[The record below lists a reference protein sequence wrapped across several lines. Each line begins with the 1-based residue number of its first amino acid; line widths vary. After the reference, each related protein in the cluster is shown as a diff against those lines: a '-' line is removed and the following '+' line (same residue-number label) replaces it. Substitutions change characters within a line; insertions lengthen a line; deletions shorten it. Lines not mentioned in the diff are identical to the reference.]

1 MLIFKIIMSPYAM
14 LSQLRKPWAFVR
26 RDFGDAASYKLSFLM
41 QFAGIFLS
49 VLTFFFLSRLFGGVV
64 VPYLKPYGGDYFSFV
79 LIGIAFA
86 GYIGVAQ
93 HSITGTISTAQE
105 MGTLEALMVTQ
116 TGIPTILFSSSL
128 SSFIWTTLRVMVYL
142 ILGVVVFGL
151 DMGGANI
158 PAAVLILLLSVTSLG
173 GFGIISASFIMAFK
187 KGDPLGWVFSSLSGF
202 LGGVIYPIEVFPG
215 WLQKCSYLLPIT
227 HSLKGMRLALLQG
240 YSTAAL
246 LPYILALAAFTAIML
261 PFSLVIFQKA
271 VRKAKMDGSLTQY

>member
-1 MLIFKIIMSPYAM
+1 MSRYTI
-14 LSQLRKPWAFVR
+14 LSQLKKPWAFVR

-41 QFAGIFLS
+41 QIAGIFLS
-49 VLTFFFLSRLFGGVV
+49 ILTFFFLSRLFGGVA

-151 DMGGANI
+151 DMGDANI
-158 PAAVLILLLSVTSLG
+158 PAAVLILLLSITSLG

-240 YSTAAL
+240 YSTVAL

-261 PFSLVIFQKA
+261 PFSLFIFQKA
-271 VRKAKMDGSLTQY
+271 VKKAKMDGSLTQY

>member
-1 MLIFKIIMSPYAM
+1 MSPYA
-14 LSQLRKPWAFVR
+14 LFSQLKKPWAFVR

-49 VLTFFFLSRLFGGVV
+49 ILTFFFLSRLFGGVAI
-64 VPYLKPYGGDYFSFV
+64 PYLKPYGGDYFSFV

-128 SSFIWTTLRVMVYL
+128 SSFIWTTLRVIVYL

-158 PAAVLILLLSVTSLG
+158 PAAVLILLLSITSLG

-240 YSTAAL
+240 YSTMDL
-246 LPYILALAAFTAIML
+246 LPYILALAAFTAVML
-261 PFSLVIFQKA
+261 PFSLFIFQKA
-271 VRKAKMDGSLTQY
+271 VKKAKMDGSLTQY

>member
-1 MLIFKIIMSPYAM
+1 MFFSM
-14 LSQLRKPWAFVR
+14 RKPLAFVV
-26 RDFGDAASYKLSFLM
+26 RDFGDAASYRLSFLM
-41 QFAGIFLS
+41 QFAGIFFS
-49 VLTFFFLSRLFGGVV
+49 ILTFFFLSRLFGGVV
-64 VPYLKPYGGDYFSFV
+64 VSYLQPYGGDYFSFV

-93 HSITGTISTAQE
+93 HSIAGTISTAQE

-142 ILGVVVFGL
+142 ILGVVVFGV

-158 PAAVLILLLSVTSLG
+158 PAAVLILLLSITSLG

-202 LGGVIYPIEVFPG
+202 LGGVIYPIEVLPG
-215 WLQKCSYLLPIT
+215 WLQKCAYLLPIT

-240 YSTAAL
+240 YSTKAL
-246 LPYILALAAFTAIML
+246 LPSILALMLFTAIML
-261 PFSLVIFQKA
+261 PLSLLIFQKA

>member
-1 MLIFKIIMSPYAM
+1 MSPYAL
-14 LSQLRKPWAFVR
+14 LSQSRKPWAFVR

-49 VLTFFFLSRLFGGVV
+49 ILTFFFLARLFGGVA

-116 TGIPTILFSSSL
+116 TGIPAILFSSSL
-128 SSFIWTTLRVMVYL
+128 SSFIWTTLRVIVYL
-142 ILGVVVFGL
+142 LLGAVVFGL
-151 DMGGANI
+151 DMKGANI
-158 PAAVLILLLSVTSLG
+158 PAAVLILLLSITSLG
-173 GFGIISASFIMAFK
+173 SFGIISASFIMAFK

-246 LPYILALAAFTAIML
+246 LPYILALAGFTGVML
-261 PFSLVIFQKA
+261 PFSLFVFQKA
-271 VRKAKMDGSLTQY
+271 VKKAKMDGSLTQY

>member
-1 MLIFKIIMSPYAM
+1 MF
-14 LSQLRKPWAFVR
+14 LSVRKSLAFVA

-41 QFAGIFLS
+41 QFAGIFFS
-49 VLTFFFLSRLFGGVV
+49 ILTFFFLSRLFGGVV
-64 VPYLKPYGGDYFSFV
+64 VSYLQPYGGDYFSFV

-93 HSITGTISTAQE
+93 HSIAGTISTAQE

-128 SSFIWTTLRVMVYL
+128 SSFIWTTLRVVVYL
-142 ILGVVVFGL
+142 ILGVAVFGM
-151 DMGGANI
+151 DMGRANFLGAL
-158 PAAVLILLLSVTSLG
+158 LILVLSITSLG

-187 KGDPLGWVFSSLSGF
+187 KGDPLGWAFSSLSGF

-240 YSTAAL
+240 YPTKAL
-246 LPYILALAAFTAIML
+246 LPSILALMLFTAIML
-261 PFSLVIFQKA
+261 PLSLFIFQKA

>member
-1 MLIFKIIMSPYAM
+1 MSPYAT
-14 LSQLRKPWAFVR
+14 LSQLKKPWAFVR

-49 VLTFFFLSRLFGGVV
+49 ILTFFFLSRLFGGVA

-151 DMGGANI
+151 DMGAANI
-158 PAAVLILLLSVTSLG
+158 PAAVLILLLSITSLG

-187 KGDPLGWVFSSLSGF
+187 KGDPLGWIFSSLSGF

-240 YSTAAL
+240 YSTVAL

-261 PFSLVIFQKA
+261 PFSLFIFQKA
-271 VRKAKMDGSLTQY
+271 VKKAKMDGSLTQY

>member
-1 MLIFKIIMSPYAM
+1 M
-14 LSQLRKPWAFVR
+14 LSRLRKPWAFVR

-49 VLTFFFLSRLFGGVV
+49 ILTFFFLARLFGGVA

-128 SSFIWTTLRVMVYL
+128 SGFIWTTLRVIVYL
-142 ILGVVVFGL
+142 LLGVVVFGL

-158 PAAVLILLLSVTSLG
+158 PAAVLILLLSITSLG
-173 GFGIISASFIMAFK
+173 SFGIISGSFIMAFK

-246 LPYILALAAFTAIML
+246 LPYILALAAFTAVML
-261 PFSLVIFQKA
+261 PFSLFVFQKA
-271 VRKAKMDGSLTQY
+271 VKKAKMDGSLTQY

>member
-1 MLIFKIIMSPYAM
+1 MLYH
-14 LSQLRKPWAFVR
+14 LRKPLAFVR

-41 QFAGIFLS
+41 QFAGIVIS
-49 VLTFFFLSRLFGGVV
+49 ILTFFFLSRLFGGVMV
-64 VPYLKPYGGDYFSFV
+64 SYLQPYGGDYFSFV

-93 HSITGTISTAQE
+93 HSIVGTISSAQE

-128 SSFIWTTLRVMVYL
+128 SSFVWTTLRVVVYL
-142 ILGVVVFGL
+142 ILGVAVFG
-151 DMGGANI
+151 MNMAEANI
-158 PAAVLILLLSVTSLG
+158 PAAVLLLLLSITSLG

-187 KGDPLGWVFSSLSGF
+187 KGDPLGWVFSGLSGF

-227 HSLKGMRLALLQG
+227 HSLKGMRFALLQG
-240 YSTAAL
+240 YSTEAL
-246 LPYILALAAFTAIML
+246 LPYILALMLFTAIML
-261 PFSLVIFQKA
+261 PLSLFLFQRA